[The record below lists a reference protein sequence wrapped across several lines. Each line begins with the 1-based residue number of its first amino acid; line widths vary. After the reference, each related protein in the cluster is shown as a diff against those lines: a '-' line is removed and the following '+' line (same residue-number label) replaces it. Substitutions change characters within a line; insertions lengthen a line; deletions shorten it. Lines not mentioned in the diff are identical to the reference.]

1 MQQNFLEDS
10 LIILTKQ
17 TLDIF
22 LKQEN
27 PSELI
32 ALYTFYYYTAKWQGT
47 NQPKCTSDYVAKGLH
62 WNRNKVARIKKQL
75 LEFGLIEDVRIVD
88 QETQRVKGYYIKM
101 NYIFKKETLSKSQC
115 IQNPPTG
122 NEATKNEKA
131 SVSKI
136 EGVENE
142 CTNALSTINLNAL
155 STGNIKVSK
164 KEEAENE
171 LYSSKNKKTS
181 SESYSEK
188 DSPEDNNAK
197 KGKKS
202 IDSYDDIINKF
213 TNDEALKKEI
223 YEFIKMRKAK
233 KVTTT
238 NYALK
243 LALKKLNELAPND
256 IEKQIKILQ
265 QSTMNSYTGV
275 FPLKEY
281 ESKGY
286 NNQQNKVPDKYSV
299 NKDYSGGWD

>member
-155 STGNIKVSK
+155 STGNNINMTNFDEIENPSSDSFPPKNEQKNSSFEEKEQSQLKKDTTKDKEKQYKENFEVIWKMLKPHQNDRKKQVKPKRK
-164 KEEAENE
+164 KELYEMGRDRVEKAIKLYLKTQNPNYYFRRDNFFNE
-171 LYSSKNKKTS
+171 IIDNYIDKEESDFAKTNNGNYKETEEDKNYGTW
-181 SESYSEK
+181 
-188 DSPEDNNAK
+188 
-197 KGKKS
+197 
-202 IDSYDDIINKF
+202 
-213 TNDEALKKEI
+213 L
-223 YEFIKMRKAK
+223 
-233 KVTTT
+233 
-238 NYALK
+238 
-243 LALKKLNELAPND
+243 
-256 IEKQIKILQ
+256 
-265 QSTMNSYTGV
+265 
-275 FPLKEY
+275 
-281 ESKGY
+281 
-286 NNQQNKVPDKYSV
+286 
-299 NKDYSGGWD
+299 